1 MLLRF
6 HHFKEPGSV
15 FVDIDFSSIPGET
28 VVLSS
33 KGEPSRAHKRPNLMK
48 VLVTGG
54 QGYLG
59 THIRKY
65 FDADDLSR
73 RSNLD
78 ILSLEDAAMVRD
90 YDVVIHLAAL
100 LDKSLDNSGNV
111 FMTNVEGTVN
121 LLREMNADSVFIFA
135 STKDVY
141 GRFADNF
148 SQVGESCPTLYAG
161 QSPLEWSKL
170 IAERYVEY
178 YANQRNFRSCIFRL
192 STVYAQM
199 TEYNTPN
206 FVGHFVEAINKGER
220 LRLPGGGLP
229 LRDLLHVDDLAKAC
243 EAFCDSIIR
252 NGLYN
257 IGGGMRNALTLNEL
271 VRKLEEVSSLQA
283 VIDEENPL
291 PSPTPQNFVTDL
303 TLVSQELGWK
313 PEIRL
318 SEGLKTLF

>member
-1 MLLRF
+1 
-6 HHFKEPGSV
+6 
-15 FVDIDFSSIPGET
+15 
-28 VVLSS
+28 
-33 KGEPSRAHKRPNLMK
+33 MK

-73 RSNLD
+73 RSHLD
-78 ILSLEDAAMVRD
+78 ILSPGDAAMVKD

-100 LDKSLDNSGNV
+100 LDKSAENSGNI
-111 FMTNVEGTVN
+111 FLTNVEGTVN
-121 LLREMNADSVFIFA
+121 LLREMKEDSVFIFA

-148 SQVGESCPTLYAG
+148 PQVGESCPTLYAG

-178 YANQRNFRSCIFRL
+178 YAHTRKFRGCVFRL
-192 STVYAQM
+192 STVYAPM

-206 FVGHFVEAINKGER
+206 FVGHFVDAINKGER
-220 LRLPGGGLP
+220 LQLPGGGMP
-229 LRDLLHVDDLAKAC
+229 MRDLMHVDDLAKAC
-243 EAFCDSIIR
+243 EAFCDSVIR
-252 NGLYN
+252 HGLYN
-257 IGGGMRNALTLNEL
+257 VGGGMPNAMTLNGL
-271 VRKLEEVSSLQA
+271 VRKLEEVSGLQA

-291 PSPTPQNFVTDL
+291 PYPTPINYVSDL
-303 TLVSQELGWK
+303 SLIDQELGWR
-313 PEIRL
+313 PQL
-318 SEGLKTLF
+318 GVDEGLRTLFS